1 MFNKLSIK
9 FKLIALSVSA
19 IIIVAFI
26 VGANAI
32 FSINNLADENIDDFK
47 DEAYQKTELALKN
60 YVSIAMTMV
69 DSYYQRTTKANLK
82 KELEPYL
89 KHQTDFLFSI
99 LEAEYNQYNGKIAE
113 AELKQRLL
121 NIISSTKYEHSGY
134 FWVSDTNAY
143 MLKHPDNKFEN
154 QNLYNFE
161 DTRGKQIFKE
171 FVDVAL
177 KSGEGFIEH
186 AITNPATKKEEY
198 KITQVKLFQPYGW
211 VIGTGEYV
219 SNVENNLK
227 AEALKALNQMQYNGD
242 YGYYFVINSEA
253 VMVNHPNDPGSIGKS
268 VANVQ
273 DNNGKNFYKEFVV
286 VSNQNSA
293 GGVVDYL
300 YKQPDGK
307 IIPKMAYA
315 QKFGP
320 WDWIIG
326 TGANVDDI
334 EAEIAD
340 MISDNNEGITKV
352 ITSILIYIVVSIFV
366 LYFIT
371 SFLLKKAVITPL
383 QNLNGAVKN
392 LMTSKE
398 DIKKSNDDEIGN
410 IVDSFNVYLNVLK
423 ENAKQDSIDIKE
435 IEDVIS
441 KVNNG
446 FYSYRIMN
454 SSNNESIERLRL
466 SINDMIEKSANSF
479 SKINENLIE
488 FVKSNYKL
496 KHEVSEDSGSMVAS
510 LAKSTALVAQNV
522 SEFLCMINSAGD
534 SLNQNTKVLSQSA
547 NALATSANEQAASL
561 EETAAALEQ
570 ITSNVKQ
577 NNENVVQMSTLAN
590 DLNDSAKI
598 GQSLATRTTQAM
610 EDIDTQVNSINDAIT
625 VIDQI
630 AFQTNILSLNAA
642 VEAATAGEAGKGF
655 AVVAQEVR
663 NLASRSAEAAKEIK
677 AIVESATNKANE
689 GKLIADEMISGYS
702 ELNQKISQTIDLISD
717 VSNASKEQ
725 ELGIVQINDT
735 VTLLD
740 QATQVNASSAT
751 NINRLS
757 EEVRAL
763 SDRLINIANKA
774 DYDRSKSNQTDD
786 VDMVFQIA
794 KLKNDHIVFKNNNFS
809 KLAAKGVTSWRV
821 TNENECNLG
830 KWINEQEL
838 KGVHFTKTEIWKE
851 LKEYHEKVHGG
862 VQKYIDQNSE
872 YSECKMLEETS
883 HDLEV
888 SMSKVFHLL
897 DEIKII
903 NNAELSKPQIFT
915 VNVKK
920 NDTKGEVKNEMAV
933 EKKSTSPKIK
943 IVQTPKPKV
952 VEAEKKIVKPVVVT
966 KEVKQEIVK
975 PVTTIKEVPKK
986 LEVITSK
993 IKDDDEW
1000 ESF

>member
-1 MFNKLSIK
+1 MLTKLSIK
-9 FKLIALSVSA
+9 FKLIALSISA

-32 FSINNLADENIDDFK
+32 FSINNLADENISEFK
-47 DEAYQKTELALKN
+47 DETYQKTELALKN
-60 YVSIAMTMV
+60 YVSIAMTMI

-99 LEAEYNQYNGKIAE
+99 LEAEYNQYSGLIPE
-113 AELKQRLL
+113 DELKQRLL
-121 NIISSTKYEHSGY
+121 NIINSTKYEHSGY
-134 FWVSDTNAY
+134 FWVSDTNAF
-143 MLKHPDNKFEN
+143 MIGHPDDRFANK
-154 QNLYNFE
+154 NLYDFK
-161 DTRGKQIFKE
+161 DKSGKLLFKE
-171 FVDVAL
+171 FAELAVKNGD
-177 KSGEGFIEH
+177 GFVEH

-198 KITQVKLFQPYGW
+198 KVTYVKLFKPFGL

-227 AEALKALNQMQYNGD
+227 AEALKALNQMKYNGA
-242 YGYYFVINSEA
+242 YGYYFVMNSEA
-253 VMVNHPNDPGSIGKS
+253 VMINHPVDKNAIGKNF
-268 VANVQ
+268 ANVQ
-273 DNNGKNFYKEFVV
+273 DNNGKYFYKEFVV
-286 VSNQNSA
+286 VSNQNSN

-300 YKQPDGK
+300 YKQSDGK
-307 IIPKMAYA
+307 IIPKIAYT

-326 TGANVDDI
+326 TGANVEDI

-340 MISDNNEGITKV
+340 MITDNKAGISKV
-352 ITSILIYIVVSIFV
+352 TTSITIYTVISIFI
-366 LYFIT
+366 LYFIA
-371 SFLLKKAVITPL
+371 SFLLKRTIISPL
-383 QNLNGAVKN
+383 ERLNAAVKN

-398 DIKKSNDDEIGN
+398 DIKKTNEDEIGN
-410 IVDSFNVYLNVLK
+410 IIDSFNAYLNVLK
-423 ENAKQDSIDIKE
+423 ANAKQDSLDIKE
-435 IEDVIS
+435 IDDVIS

-446 FYSYRIMN
+446 FYSYRIIN
-454 SSNNESIERLRL
+454 NSNNESIEKLRI
-466 SINDMIEKSANSF
+466 SINSMIEQAENSF
-479 SKINENLIE
+479 SQINENLIE

-496 KHEVSEDSGSMVAS
+496 KHEVKDDNGAMVAS

-522 SEFLCMINSAGD
+522 SEFLCMINNAGD
-534 SLNQNTKVLSQSA
+534 SLNENTKVLSQSA
-547 NALATSANEQAASL
+547 NSLSTSANEQAASL

-577 NNENVVQMSTLAN
+577 NNENVVQMSMLAN
-590 DLNDSAKI
+590 DLNDSAKV

-689 GKLIADEMISGYS
+689 GRLIADEMISGYS
-702 ELNQKISQTIDLISD
+702 ELNQKISQTIDLIAD

-751 NINRLS
+751 DINRLS
-757 EEVRAL
+757 NEVRAL
-763 SDRLINIANKA
+763 SERLINVANKA
-774 DYDRSKSNQTDD
+774 EYDRSKNNQTCD

-809 KLAAKGVTSWRV
+809 KLVAKGVPSWKV

-830 KWINEQEL
+830 AWINEQEL
-838 KGVHFTKTEIWKE
+838 KGAHFTKTQIWTE
-851 LKEYHEKVHGG
+851 LKIAHEEVHSG
-862 VQKYIDQNSE
+862 VQKYIDQNAD
-872 YSECKMLEETS
+872 YNECKILEDTS
-883 HDLEV
+883 LSLEV

-903 NNAELSKPQIFT
+903 NCKELSNSSKASQVEVSIP
-915 VNVKK
+915 KK
-920 NDTKGEVKNEMAV
+920 ELQV
-933 EKKSTSPKIK
+933 EKKPVVSKTKVVQDSKPKTT
-943 IVQTPKPKV
+943 IVVPKPKV
-952 VEAEKKIVKPVVVT
+952 INASTPKIEP
-966 KEVKQEIVK
+966 EI
-975 PVTTIKEVPKK
+975 
-986 LEVITSK
+986 ITSK
-993 IKDDDEW
+993 IQNDDEW